1 MSERSRSGT
10 QNFFCKKFSL
20 YSRPVHGSRT
30 TNHVTEQR
38 TCARCQQA
46 LPVETFDR
54 FKSGNYRQT
63 CNPCRSAA
71 TRKTASSSYETYLSN
86 LFSKSRDTSKRRDLG
101 NYEVTLEQLI
111 ELWEAQNGRCA
122 VSGVVLTHHV
132 DGSGHKDFNASIDR
146 IDSQLGYV
154 PGNIQL
160 VALRVNILKQTLSTD
175 MLYWWVKTIHAHSC
189 D

>member
-1 MSERSRSGT
+1 
-10 QNFFCKKFSL
+10 
-20 YSRPVHGSRT
+20 
-30 TNHVTEQR
+30 
-38 TCARCQQA
+38 
-46 LPVETFDR
+46 
-54 FKSGNYRQT
+54 
-63 CNPCRSAA
+63 
-71 TRKTASSSYETYLSN
+71 
-86 LFSKSRDTSKRRDLG
+86 
-101 NYEVTLEQLI
+101 
-111 ELWEAQNGRCA
+111 
-122 VSGVVLTHHV
+122 VLTHHV